1 MAPFHRGRIDASRTL
16 TGIALVI
23 GWLGIY
29 FAFQNHWL
37 GIALPLV
44 TTGLTFGAL
53 RAGDARALRRSTTL
67 RDALAASAARNREL
81 ERLRRV
87 AATLLA
93 SSELSHLLQE
103 IAEAAVELLEAES
116 GGVVLVVEEGRFLKV
131 AAVTG
136 PLAVTK
142 GRLIPVDDSL
152 LGSVVTHGTPVLSND
167 MDADPR
173 SYRMPGLDFV
183 LRTVAIVPL
192 RSAGV
197 VRSGPCG

>member
-136 PLAVTK
+136 PLSITK
-142 GRLIPVDDSL
+142 GRLIP
-152 LGSVVTHGTPVLSND
+152 
-167 MDADPR
+167 ACR
-173 SYRMPGLDFV
+173 W
-183 LRTVAIVPL
+183 
-192 RSAGV
+192 
-197 VRSGPCG
+197 